1 MGDTVDIIINRYN
14 LKVLLIKHRKAML
27 HPARKDE
34 INDKK
39 IDEYFN
45 DEKTRLFEIR
55 QCEEIDIKQ
64 KI

>member
-1 MGDTVDIIINRYN
+1 
-14 LKVLLIKHRKAML
+14 ML